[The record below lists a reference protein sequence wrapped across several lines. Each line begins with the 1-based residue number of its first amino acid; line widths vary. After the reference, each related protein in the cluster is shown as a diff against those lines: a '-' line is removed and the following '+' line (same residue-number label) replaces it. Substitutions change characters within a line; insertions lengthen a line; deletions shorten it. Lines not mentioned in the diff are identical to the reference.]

1 MYCTKTGDMKNAIL
15 ILMLIPVLA
24 MGQGT
29 ISKEVALGKALKAFK
44 VGSTVNGL
52 HQLNYVLSLDP
63 NDENA
68 RQIYRLHC
76 NRYALEIAEGCD
88 MEPGMSN
95 CDSAL
100 KYADQARIYGDS
112 SVYHEIRAMAMYNK
126 VKELETSDFN
136 LYRDNMPDRIVKPEV
151 CYRYLPEER
160 KAFYRDLIYHT
171 IGEVRQSR
179 GDLEKRE
186 KIAQL
191 NSRMKVIDR
200 SRDLVGM
207 E

>member
-1 MYCTKTGDMKNAIL
+1 MA
-15 ILMLIPVLA
+15 
-24 MGQGT
+24 QGVMP
-29 ISKEVALGKALKAFK
+29 KEVALSKALKAFK

-52 HQLNYVLSLDP
+52 HQLKYVLSLDP
-63 NDENA
+63 EDESS

-100 KYADQARIYGDS
+100 KYAHEAKVNGDS
-112 SVYHEIRAMAMYNK
+112 SVFHEIQAMALYNK
-126 VKELETSDFN
+126 VKELETTDFN

-160 KAFYRDLIYHT
+160 KAFYRDLIYRT
-171 IGEVRQSR
+171 IGEIRRSR
-179 GDLEKRE
+179 GDLEKKE

-200 SRDLVGM
+200 SRELVGM

>member
-1 MYCTKTGDMKNAIL
+1 MKTTL
-15 ILMLIPVLA
+15 LYSMLLLFLLPTLVRAQAVIP
-24 MGQGT
+24 
-29 ISKEVALGKALKAFK
+29 KEVALGKALKAFK

-52 HQLNYVLSLDP
+52 HQLRYVLSLDP
-63 NDENA
+63 KDESA

-76 NRYALEIAEGCD
+76 NRYALETAEGCD

-100 KYADQARIYGDS
+100 KYAEESRKYGDS
-112 SVYHEIRAMAMYNK
+112 SVFHEIKAMAMYNK
-126 VKELETSDFN
+126 VRELETQDFN
-136 LYRDNMPDRIVKPEV
+136 LYRDNMPERIGKPEA

-160 KAFYRDLIYHT
+160 KAFYRDLIYRT
-171 IGEVRQSR
+171 IGEIRISR

-200 SRDLVGM
+200 SREMVGM